1 MYDVC
6 VRSAT
11 RQILLRPCSAFAV
24 GFLLAEEI
32 VGTVIQYSGKVSI
45 EKKGNCYSRSSR
57 CFKRFIYFVDKDLTI
72 LYLYFYIHRN
82 RIGCLNM
89 NDEMAVKIYKALGEP
104 TRLQIVKALAS
115 ETHMA
120 CMHMTDEFEIN
131 SNSTLTHHLKILINA
146 GLLSVRKEGTYR
158 YYSLNRDILMKYA
171 PTLIQEKVF

>member
-1 MYDVC
+1 
-6 VRSAT
+6 
-11 RQILLRPCSAFAV
+11 
-24 GFLLAEEI
+24 
-32 VGTVIQYSGKVSI
+32 
-45 EKKGNCYSRSSR
+45 
-57 CFKRFIYFVDKDLTI
+57 
-72 LYLYFYIHRN
+72 
-82 RIGCLNM
+82 M